1 MGLLRMQRDTS
12 GSANAEGKPL
22 WSREQEDK
30 EETIPEHL
38 QCKPCWTSEA
48 YLSATRQSP
57 DPAPG
62 GRLRVLAPDA
72 PRRPLAMC
80 GQRSALRVSLL
91 DVSGDT
97 EQHTPSLNS
106 EATMPS
112 TPLRLGMMTVPSSDS
127 DDCSWGKTPSWSSPS
142 APRNPGLFQTR
153 TDLSTSHILTPQA
166 TGSASRG
173 WRVPFPQG
181 TLSFR
186 ERERPVVGGPATHT

>member
-1 MGLLRMQRDTS
+1 MRKGNPSGAGSRKTKKKQFQNICNANPAGHLRLIYQPQDRARTPHQGG
-12 GSANAEGKPL
+12 GSA
-22 WSREQEDK
+22 S
-30 EETIPEHL
+30 
-38 QCKPCWTSEA
+38 
-48 YLSATRQSP
+48 
-57 DPAPG
+57 
-62 GRLRVLAPDA
+62 A

-127 DDCSWGKTPSWSSPS
+127 DDCSWGKTPSWFSPS

-153 TDLSTSHILTPQA
+153 TDLSTSHVLTPQA

-173 WRVPFPQG
+173 WRVPFPQK